1 MSAENKASV
10 GGEPSATPPEPQ
22 TGGRASAA
30 GPAGNERGGAGEAA
44 AGRRRRGARGGRR
57 RRKPAEPQVAAAAGP
72 EPGASETARP
82 RPADATPPEE
92 ALPTAPLIP
101 IAAAPSGAPPRGRT
115 SSRSPLPA
123 PSEPPAADSTRT
135 VPPEPAAI
143 ANKPSARRRPSTAAK
158 AVAATPAPA
167 PAPAAPE
174 AAAGAAAQADAET
187 AADATGPKRR
197 HRGSRGGRRR
207 RKEADAVHDEVVRE
221 AEEAVSEVAS
231 PPSPAPAAP
240 EAPSEGS
247 TVNGPQA
254 ARRGR
259 RRQPVAP
266 APALEAAAAPT
277 EAPAPETAAAVVAGP
292 GEPPAPGAQQDDA
305 APASDEAGRTGDE
318 AAASKR
324 RRRGARGGRRAREK
338 RAGEDEAAPV
348 LDAQEPEPAPA
359 AEKAEAAVKPAA
371 PATREAK
378 SRERDRRRPKAIVRQ
393 DEGSGLA
400 TPMTAPPPR
409 RLGVVA
415 EQPKRKLILV
425 TDDGQELRVA
435 LVEDGRL
442 AEIYIERP
450 DKKSYLGD
458 IYQGKVESV
467 LGGIDAAFV
476 DFGLEKNG
484 FLYVDEV
491 TAPEGEKRARR
502 IGDAL
507 KNGQQVLVQVTKDP
521 MGSKGARLSTKISL
535 AGRYLVYVP
544 GGSGAGVSR
553 RLGQAERERL
563 RDVSRELKP
572 KNAGLIVRTIAEG
585 HGLEDLQRDLR
596 YLSRLWSRLKKKA
609 ETVKAPGLVHREVD
623 ISIEVARDLFND
635 TCESLIVDDPKRHK
649 AIVAFLDKEAP
660 ELLPK
665 VHQHTGEEPLFE
677 AYGIE
682 DQIAKALER
691 RVPLPSGGNLVI
703 DHAEALTVID
713 VNTGRFTRG
722 KGLEDTITKTNLEAA
737 REVVCQLRLRDIG
750 GIIIIDFIDMAHA
763 KNREMVL
770 ATLEAELETDRTKT
784 YVVELSPLGLVEMT
798 RQNTTDGARGIL
810 TRTCPAC
817 LGKARVM
824 SDETMA
830 LNVER
835 RVRTLARKSQ
845 AKAWLIEVSG
855 GVAERLSGERLKK
868 LEKQIGRRVFFEGGA
883 GLPVET
889 FRVLSEGAAAHVQEQ
904 RIPVKE
910 GQEVEIE
917 LEFSLT
923 YSPRDA
929 VGYIEGYMVI
939 VEGGRQFLGKRRKV
953 RITDTARTGAYAA
966 VLKQEST

>member
-1 MSAENKASV
+1 VSADNKAPA
-10 GGEPSATPPEPQ
+10 GDQPSATPPEPNA
-22 TGGRASAA
+22 GGRTSAG
-30 GPAGNERGGAGEAA
+30 GPAGNEQAGAGEA
-44 AGRRRRGARGGRR
+44 GTSRRRRGSRGGRR
-57 RRKPAEPQVAAAAGP
+57 RRKPAEPQVAAATGAEP
-72 EPGASETARP
+72 EKGEVASP
-82 RPADATPPEE
+82 RPAGAAAPL
-92 ALPTAPLIP
+92 AGLPTAPLIP
-101 IAAAPSGAPPRGRT
+101 IAAPSTGAPPRGRT
-115 SSRSPLPA
+115 RSRLRRPA
-123 PSEPPAADSTRT
+123 ATEPPAAGSTET
-135 VPPEPAAI
+135 TPEPAPSAS
-143 ANKPSARRRPSTAAK
+143 KPSKQSRASAPVKAAP
-158 AVAATPAPA
+158 ATPAPA
-167 PAPAAPE
+167 TPDPE
-174 AAAGAAAQADAET
+174 AATTGGAQADAGT
-187 AADATGPKRR
+187 AGDTTAPKRR

-207 RKEADAVHDEVVRE
+207 RKAAEAVHDEVVRE
-221 AEEAVSEVAS
+221 AEEAVTDVA
-231 PPSPAPAAP
+231 PAPSTASGSP
-240 EAPSEGS
+240 EASSAGSVQSE
-247 TVNGPQA
+247 PKPA
-254 ARRGR
+254 KRGR
-259 RRQPVAP
+259 RRKPS
-266 APALEAAAAPT
+266 EAAAATAPEAAAALSEAT
-277 EAPAPETAAAVVAGP
+277 SGQAAASAVPRSAEPSAPAAEEEGAG
-292 GEPPAPGAQQDDA
+292 
-305 APASDEAGRTGDE
+305 PASDEAGQTGDE
-318 AAASKR
+318 AAAPKR
-324 RRRGARGGRRAREK
+324 RRRGARGGRLARER

-348 LDAQEPEPAPA
+348 LDVEEAKPAP
-359 AEKAEAAVKPAA
+359 
-371 PATREAK
+371 PATRETK
-378 SRERDRRRPKAIVRQ
+378 SRGRDRRRPKAIVRQ

-400 TPMTAPPPR
+400 TPMTAPPAR

-415 EQPKRKLILV
+415 DQPKRKLILV

-563 RDVSRELKP
+563 RDISRELKP

-609 ETVKAPGLVHREVD
+609 ESVKAPGLVHKEVD

-649 AIVAFLDKEAP
+649 AIVSFLDKEAP

-665 VHQHTGEEPLFE
+665 VHQHTADEPLFE

-770 ATLEAELETDRTKT
+770 TTLEAELETDRTKT

-835 RVRTLARKSQ
+835 RVRTLAQRSP
-845 AKAWLIEVSG
+845 AEAWLIEVSG
-855 GVAERLSGERLKK
+855 AVAERLSGDRLKK
-868 LEKQIGRRVFFEGGA
+868 LEKQVGRRVFFEGGA
-883 GLPVET
+883 NLPVET
-889 FRVLSEGAAAHVQEQ
+889 FRVLSEGVPAHVQEQ

-910 GQEVEIE
+910 GQEVELE

-923 YSPRDA
+923 HSPRDA
-929 VGYIEGYMVI
+929 VGYIDGYMVI

-953 RITDTARTGAYAA
+953 RITATARTGSQAT
-966 VLKQEST
+966 VLKQGSN